1 MIISQEELFCFYVQD
16 IVNHCNFLKE
26 KILYFYKV
34 EISYL
39 TDKEK
44 KERAKCLL
52 YDIEEVLEF
61 VTSLP
66 KIYTTRCFI
75 FTAANN
81 DQIFI
86 EKWNYLKE
94 TFQEYMDK
102 IANYLKI
109 YYENIGVF
117 IVSGKI
123 DETLNIKI
131 KEKTYNYTELNNL
144 FGLAL
149 NYLFDVSPLVYYDKF
164 KYTIR

>member
-1 MIISQEELFCFYVQD
+1 MIISQEEFFCFYVQD

-26 KILYFYKV
+26 KILHFYTV
-34 EISYL
+34 ELSYL
-39 TDKEK
+39 SDKEIREK
-44 KERAKCLL
+44 AKCFL

-75 FTAANN
+75 FTGANN
-81 DQIFI
+81 DQVII

-117 IVSGKI
+117 LISGKI

-131 KEKTYNYTELNNL
+131 KEKIYNYTELNNL

-164 KYTIR
+164 KYSIR